1 MTKIEEAN
9 NYEQISGWM
18 EQISKQ
24 LDVHLAVDPHTIK
37 SLGEQIAQWKSSGV
51 EADDQFDIELRFSQ
65 LKQRIEKPLPAICYK
80 NAIGPLVLL
89 ALTFV
94 GLAYLQTKG
103 IT

>member
-1 MTKIEEAN
+1 MTKIEAN
-9 NYEQISGWM
+9 NYMQISDWM
-18 EQISKQ
+18 EQISQQ
-24 LDVHLAVDPHTIK
+24 LDTDSPLAPDAIS